1 MSTMTAQHSP
11 AGSDAPEERQQP
23 ADPPVGAS
31 DSSVVDASSGPDA
44 TETTDAGTPAR
55 PVAASA
61 AKDTPQ
67 AVAERAPSIDE
78 MRMEIDAI
86 DSALVRLILRRTEL
100 SHAIGAAR
108 QSQGGTRIVYSRE
121 IQVLER
127 FRELGPA
134 GTDLGMLLL
143 SLGRGTLGRR

>member
-1 MSTMTAQHSP
+1 
-11 AGSDAPEERQQP
+11 
-23 ADPPVGAS
+23 
-31 DSSVVDASSGPDA
+31 
-44 TETTDAGTPAR
+44 
-55 PVAASA
+55 
-61 AKDTPQ
+61 
-67 AVAERAPSIDE
+67 